1 MRCSFSK
8 MAYEFSNANG
18 SKGRQRERERER
30 ERQSRKTLGETE
42 REFQKKQRKE
52 NDSECV
58 QSMHENENF
67 NCSFRE
73 ILMQKQSC
81 DLNYKKCTHYCT

>member
-30 ERQSRKTLGETE
+30 ERDRVE
-42 REFQKKQRKE
+42 RDWERL
-52 NDSECV
+52 
-58 QSMHENENF
+58 NENSKR
-67 NCSFRE
+67 NRGRRMIQNVNKVCMRMK
-73 ILMQKQSC
+73 ILTVHLGK
-81 DLNYKKCTHYCT
+81 Y